1 MDSTKA
7 TINTSGLKKIHDI
20 TKWLQSLTNK
30 TNCNDKRE
38 LANCMYPDRKLSR
51 RYQGRNRDKRHGL
64 ETATKTRWK
73 GDEQQKDGLNTERA
87 IVHSS

>member
-30 TNCNDKRE
+30 TNRDDKRE
-38 LANCMYPDRKLSR
+38 LANSKYPDR
-51 RYQGRNRDKRHGL
+51 
-64 ETATKTRWK
+64 
-73 GDEQQKDGLNTERA
+73 
-87 IVHSS
+87 SSINKAQLG

>member
-30 TNCNDKRE
+30 TNCDNKRE
-38 LANCMYPDRKLSR
+38 LANSVYPDRSSINKALIGS
-51 RYQGRNRDKRHGL
+51 NSDKRHGL
-64 ETATKTRWK
+64 ETTTKT
-73 GDEQQKDGLNTERA
+73 N
-87 IVHSS
+87 

>member
-30 TNCNDKRE
+30 TNRDDKRE
-38 LANCMYPDRKLSR
+38 LANSKFPD
-51 RYQGRNRDKRHGL
+51 
-64 ETATKTRWK
+64 T
-73 GDEQQKDGLNTERA
+73 
-87 IVHSS
+87 SSINKAQLG

>member
-30 TNCNDKRE
+30 TKE
-38 LANCMYPDRKLSR
+38 SL
-51 RYQGRNRDKRHGL
+51 Q
-64 ETATKTRWK
+64 TACTLMGVQLTRPC
-73 GDEQQKDGLNTERA
+73 
-87 IVHSS
+87 